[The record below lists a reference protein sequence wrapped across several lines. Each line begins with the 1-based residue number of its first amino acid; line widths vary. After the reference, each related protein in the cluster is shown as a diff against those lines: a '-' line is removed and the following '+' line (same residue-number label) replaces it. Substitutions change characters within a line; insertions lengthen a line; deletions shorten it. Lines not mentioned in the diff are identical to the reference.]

1 LGILNSAYYTKV
13 DGTVVPATDSSFKNV
28 IYANNEFYRGQFG
41 EDLTQIPSASV
52 KAPSFVPTW
61 LVAYPY
67 PHNVNNQGF
76 KMVACPGNEYCK
88 ALPIPVFPTPIYE
101 TIIGLA
107 LFFFLWSI
115 RKKLKIPGQLFAV
128 YLVVNGLER
137 FFIEKIRVNTKI
149 PHTNMTQAELIAFL
163 LIVGGTIYYFWLRR
177 NQNKKAEA

>member
-1 LGILNSAYYTKV
+1 
-13 DGTVVPATDSSFKNV
+13 
-28 IYANNEFYRGQFG
+28 
-41 EDLTQIPSASV
+41 
-52 KAPSFVPTW
+52 
-61 LVAYPY
+61 
-67 PHNVNNQGF
+67 
-76 KMVACPGNEYCK
+76 MVACPGNEYCK